1 MVKKKIDTELE
12 TYNIGG
18 GVTAETR
25 EFYGRLK
32 NRAIVQLRGIQG
44 SLPDFEKEL
53 EEIDAAILSAFKPQR
68 FDGHEGREVQ
78 LIKQFERSCG
88 LLTKHMGIQHPEKL
102 TVRKYYMRLEDLKQ
116 QFKDNQP
123 QKHANGR
130 RTNINK

>member
-1 MVKKKIDTELE
+1 MVKKKNDTELE
-12 TYNIGG
+12 TYGIGG
-18 GVTAETR
+18 IAPETR
-25 EFYGRLK
+25 EFYGKLK
-32 NRAIVQLRGIQG
+32 SRALLQLRGIQG
-44 SLPDFEKEL
+44 KLKDYEKQVA
-53 EEIDAAILSAFKPQR
+53 EIDEMIVSAFRPQK
-68 FDGHEGREVQ
+68 FDGVEGREVQ
-78 LIKQFERSCG
+78 LIKQFERACG